1 MNSAQTQEVAA
12 IRSVVDKLL
21 IDIRSRALHP
31 RNEKKEML
39 HVFRVVHERLT
50 HLLATNPTFE
60 ETHSCS
66 DCHGLASKR
75 QDCASCLG
83 TGLQTSPRP
92 FGDVLVGFK
101 HALGA
106 RAVNSAGEKEIF
118 GILTKHK
125 IATPPMM
132 EAAIEEWCSHD
143 SGAHASLTNRASVTE
158 RPIQNPEV

>member
-39 HVFRVVHERLT
+39 HVFRVVQDRLT
-50 HLLATNPTFE
+50 RLLMANPTFE
-60 ETHSCS
+60 EKNPCTHCSPAPQERSACTSC
-66 DCHGLASKR
+66 D
-75 QDCASCLG
+75 G
-83 TGLQTSPRP
+83 TGLVVTHRP

-132 EAAIEEWCSHD
+132 EAAIGEWCSHD
-143 SGAHASLTNRASVTE
+143 SGSHASLTNRASVLE